1 MKKIKICFLTIC
13 LVLCF
18 AVPVWARTRGNVFD
32 EAKLFTTEQQQD
44 LTEQAQSLSEKLGL
58 DILFLTTTDTQGLSA
73 KEYAA
78 QFFIDGDFGF
88 GEEKSGIVFVIDM
101 KEHDA
106 QMVTSGE
113 AIEIYTD
120 YYISQMWGN
129 VKPYLSDGA
138 YHEGMTV
145 FLADVEKYGLAYQAY
160 LEDPEHTVSE
170 YQVTQKQTKTLLYMG
185 VAVVISLAVAGISV
199 FVMKQGHKNVKPYT
213 DGRAYLKENGM
224 HITNSQDRFLTTHTV
239 RTRIQKDNDDDHSSW
254 GGDSSTFQVDNRDF
268 GGGGGKF

>member
-18 AVPVWARTRGNVFD
+18 SVTVWARTEGNVFD
-32 EAKLFTTEQQQD
+32 EAKLFTIEQQQN
-44 LTEQAQSLSEKLGL
+44 LTEQAQSLGEELGL

-73 KEYAA
+73 KEYGA

-120 YYISQMWGN
+120 DYISQMWEN
-129 VKPYLSDGA
+129 VKPYLANGA

-160 LEDPEHTVSE
+160 LEDPEHTISE
-170 YQVTQKQTKTLLYMG
+170 YQVAQKQTKILLYMG
-185 VAVVISLAVAGISV
+185 IAVVVSLAVAGISV
-199 FVMKQGHKNVKPYT
+199 FAMKQGHKNVKPYT

-224 HITNSQDRFLTTHTV
+224 HIANVQDRFLTTHTV
-239 RTRIQKDNDDDHSSW
+239 CTRIQKDNDDDHSSW
-254 GGDSSTFQVDNRDF
+254 GGDSSTFQVDNHDF